1 MTETMKFSK
10 TRAARAA
17 AAAAAVGMLLTGC
30 AVGGASTEEVEQAD
44 GDATLVVWTDAVRLP
59 LFEAYQEAH
68 PDVTLEIET
77 LDSSPEELA
86 SKILLAN
93 TSGQGWPDVLATAAS
108 AASSLASD
116 PYDFTLDLNGL
127 VDDEIV
133 ADFSQGTL
141 DPCTVGDELICLRG
155 DFAPGVLWYN
165 PNLMEEFGYSLPTTW
180 EEFQEI
186 GLQLAEEHPGYIVGS
201 ASNPWDDLTYYA
213 AAECPGPEF
222 TGVNEVKVDLEDPN
236 CTRVTEMIDTLLD
249 AGAFART
256 AVVDPQFA
264 QDYGTPEKV
273 LMMMGPIWYGQNV
286 YANMYESAPGSLSFA
301 APPKWEADA
310 EAHTGD
316 IGGRAYV
323 VSRHS
328 EYQQA
333 AADLVTW
340 VTTGP
345 FLATEASTTLPSY
358 EPMQGAWL
366 DRNISDGTFAV
377 VDTPLDEVLAA
388 AVDGIWTGLTY
399 KQANSETYRSV
410 VPAALG
416 TGKSMTETVPEWET
430 RLVQNLEAG
439 GWDVED

>member
-1 MTETMKFSK
+1 MKKLQSNK
-10 TRAARAA
+10 SWRKVAIATLSATAIGA
-17 AAAAAVGMLLTGC
+17 LLSGC
-30 AVGGASTEEVEQAD
+30 AVGGTTTEAVDQAE
-44 GDATLVVWTDAVRLP
+44 GDATLVVWTDAIRLP

-68 PDVTLEIET
+68 PEVTLEIET
-77 LDSSPEELA
+77 LDSSPDELA

-108 AASSLASD
+108 AASSLAGD
-116 PYDFTLDLNGL
+116 PYDFALDLTSL
-127 VDDEIV
+127 VDPEIV
-133 ADFSQGTL
+133 GDFSQGTL

-165 PNLMEEFGYSLPTTW
+165 PNLMKEFGYSVPTTW
-180 EEFQEI
+180 EEFQATGEK
-186 GLQLAEEHPGYIVGS
+186 LAEEHPGYVVGS
-201 ASNPWDDLTYYA
+201 ASNPWDDLTYYS

-222 TGVNEVKVDLEDPN
+222 TGVDTVTVDLNDPN
-236 CTRVTEMIDTLLD
+236 CTRVTEMIDSMLEVD
-249 AGAFART
+249 AFART

-286 YANMYESAPGSLSFA
+286 YANSFDAAPGTLSFA

-323 VSRHS
+323 VSSHS

-366 DRNISDGTFAV
+366 DRNIEDGTFTA
-377 VDTPLDEVLAA
+377 VDTPLDEVLAT

-410 VPAALG
+410 VSAALG

-430 RLVQNLEAG
+430 RLVQNLEAA
-439 GWDVED
+439 GWEVE